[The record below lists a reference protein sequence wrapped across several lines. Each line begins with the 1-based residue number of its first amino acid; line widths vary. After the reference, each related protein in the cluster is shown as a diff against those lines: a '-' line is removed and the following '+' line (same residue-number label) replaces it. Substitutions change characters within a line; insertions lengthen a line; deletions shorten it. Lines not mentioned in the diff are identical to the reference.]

1 MPHHFLNPPP
11 HGLAGGV
18 GWLRNTGLGLAL
30 LLARNLQFQ
39 KRGPS
44 WLKLMEL
51 QGEGLGEGTAHIP
64 ICVLPPPHLPRD
76 PLWNANGLRKG
87 GWLGRQALHSKP
99 SSRAPGSYLVF
110 AGSVGK
116 LLTSWDQAS

>member
-18 GWLRNTGLGLAL
+18 GRLRNTGLGLAL

-51 QGEGLGEGTAHIP
+51 QGEGLGGGLHTFPSVCSLLP
-64 ICVLPPPHLPRD
+64 IFPETLSGMLM
-76 PLWNANGLRKG
+76 G
-87 GWLGRQALHSKP
+87 
-99 SSRAPGSYLVF
+99 
-110 AGSVGK
+110 
-116 LLTSWDQAS
+116 